1 MRRPLA
7 TIAAAAARG
16 LVCLILHAH
25 PREFRRR
32 FGADILEAVDE
43 DVRTA
48 GSRDSLAAARTATT
62 AVIDA
67 ATGLRARRGPSRPR
81 DPHRA
86 MGSLDLPQERTEM
99 RTWLRDAWHDVRLGI
114 RGFRREWAWT
124 VSVVATLALGIGVN
138 AAMFGVAD
146 RLLLTG
152 PERIRDAERVR
163 RLQIAR
169 QPPGMDIQ
177 HSGFF
182 GYAAYDALRRN
193 GRFFDSVAAYNVHE
207 DAALIGRGVDARRV
221 NEGQATAS
229 LFPLLGVTPR
239 LGRFYTD
246 REDDTV
252 APETV
257 VVIGYG
263 LWQSEFGGRD
273 DVVGTPIILGD
284 TSYTIIG
291 VAPSGFTGPD
301 LTRVDV
307 WVPESLRG
315 RQVVRPNWTQSWNS
329 NWLAIVVRLKPG
341 VSAEDAD
348 RETTEVMRRAYTGS
362 NKAQAN
368 ATFAVRPLTSARDG
382 SPSMESRV
390 STWLAAVAAIVLLVS
405 CANVVNLIL
414 ARGIR
419 RRREMAVRLALG
431 AGRGRLIRLL
441 LAEAVTL
448 AAAGGGAG
456 LAVAYAV
463 GMLMRSWLMPSIEWP
478 SGPVNVRVLALCT
491 AVSLVAGILVGFVP
505 AWRASAPDVSASL
518 KAGVREGGGR
528 RGRMRTALTMVQA
541 ALCALLLVGS
551 GLFVVS
557 LNRVRAMDL
566 GLQPDRVLMFNV
578 TRSGIASTTDDVD
591 RQREQERR
599 AAFYPMAIERLR
611 QRPDVEAASL
621 TIGLAFWNGFG
632 EDIHVPGLEKIP
644 QLKGGGPFLSA
655 VTADYFKTVGTRI
668 VRGRAF
674 TPADRAGS
682 APVAI
687 VNETMAAALWP
698 ARDAIG
704 QCFTIEQSPNCAE
717 IVGIAANTRHFKLEE
732 DESLSFYVPF
742 GQEHGIGGTELI
754 VRPRGD
760 VNHVLAAVRQ
770 QLFSLDPSITFV
782 DTGILQDRVEPQ
794 VRPWEL
800 GATMFSLMGVL
811 ALVVAAVGLYSVMS
825 YLVTHRTH
833 EIGVRMALGARP
845 SDVATLVMRSGLGL
859 AMSGMVV
866 GFALALVAATFVEP
880 LLFRTSPRDPA
891 VYAVVAATLVTM
903 ATLAT
908 ALPAIRARR
917 INPVAAMREE

>member
-1 MRRPLA
+1 MRKGLA

-16 LVCLILHAH
+16 LVRVILRAH
-25 PREFRRR
+25 PPEFRQR
-32 FGADILEAVDE
+32 FGGDILDAVDK

-48 GSRDSLAAARTATT
+48 ASRDSLAAAKTATT

-67 ATGLRARRGPSRPR
+67 VAGLRATRGGSRRPGAHP
-81 DPHRA
+81 A
-86 MGSLDLPQERTEM
+86 MTWLDLPRERTQM
-99 RTWLRDAWHDVRLGI
+99 RTWLRDAWNDVHLGV

-124 VSVVATLALGIGVN
+124 LSVVATLALGIGLN

-152 PERIRDAERVR
+152 PEHIRDAERVQ

-169 QPPGMDIQ
+169 QPPGMDVQ
-177 HSGFF
+177 RSGFF
-182 GYAAYDALRRN
+182 GYAAYDALRRD
-193 GRFFDSVAAYNVHE
+193 RHVFDAVAAYGVHE
-207 DAALIGRGVDARRV
+207 NSQLVGRGADARRI

-252 APETV
+252 APEPV
-257 VVIGYG
+257 VVIGYSF
-263 LWQSEFGGRD
+263 WQREFGGRA
-273 DVVGTPIILGD
+273 DVVGKPIVLSD
-284 TSYTIIG
+284 TTYTIVG

-315 RQVVRPNWTQSWNS
+315 REVVRPNWTQSWNS
-329 NWLAIVVRLKPG
+329 SWLSIVVRLKPG
-341 VSAEDAD
+341 VSPQEAD
-348 RETTEVMRRAYTGS
+348 STTTEIMRRAYTGS

-368 ATFAVRPLTSARDG
+368 ATFAVRPLTNTRDG
-382 SPSMESRV
+382 IPSMESRV

-419 RRREMAVRLALG
+419 RRREIAVRLALG

-441 LAEAVTL
+441 VAEAVTL
-448 AAAGGGAG
+448 SAAGGAAG
-456 LAVAYAV
+456 LAVAYGV
-463 GMLMRSWLMPSIEWP
+463 GTLMRSWLIPSVEWP
-478 SGPVNVRVLALCT
+478 SGPVNLRVLALCT
-491 AVSLVAGILVGFVP
+491 VVSLVAGLVVGLVP

-518 KAGVREGGGR
+518 KTGVREGGGR
-528 RGRMRTALTMVQA
+528 RSRTRAALTMVQA

-557 LNRVRAMDL
+557 LNRVRAIDL
-566 GLQPDRVLMFNV
+566 GLQPDRVLMFSV
-578 TRSGIASTTDDVD
+578 VRSGIPAATDDAD
-591 RQREQERR
+591 RQRERDRR
-599 AAFYPMAIERLR
+599 AGFYPTALERLQ

-621 TIGLAFWNGFG
+621 TIGLAFWSGFG
-632 EDIHVPGLEKIP
+632 EDIRVPGLDKIP

-655 VTADYFKTVGTRI
+655 VTADYFRTVGTRI

-674 TPADRAGS
+674 TAADRAGS

-687 VNETMAAALWP
+687 VNETMAATLWP
-698 ARDAIG
+698 SKDAIG
-704 QCFTIEQSPNCAE
+704 QCFTIDRSSSCAE
-717 IVGIAANTRHFKLEE
+717 VVGIAANVRHFKLQEE
-732 DESLSFYVPF
+732 ESLSFYVPF
-742 GQEHGIGGTELI
+742 GQEQGIGGTELI

-760 VNHVLAAVRQ
+760 ANRVLAGVRQ
-770 QLFSLDPSITFV
+770 ALLSLDPSITFV
-782 DTGILQDRVEPQ
+782 DSGVLQDRVEPQ

-845 SDVATLVMRSGLGL
+845 SDVATLVMRSGLALALGGMGL
-859 AMSGMVV
+859 GFGM
-866 GFALALVAATFVEP
+866 ALVAATFVEP
-880 LLFRTSPRDPA
+880 LLFQTSPRDPA
-891 VYAVVAATLVTM
+891 VYAVVAVVLVMM
-903 ATLAT
+903 AVFAT
-908 ALPAIRARR
+908 ASPAIRARHV
-917 INPVAAMREE
+917 NPVAAMREE